1 MCVLRDARSSR
12 APQHEALH
20 PSHSWLRRLRR
31 QRECGDRPDQR
42 VEAVGRTA
50 VEQTFRPEGA
60 HLVLERGERADM
72 MRALLLVELRDPGAA
87 RKYLPRVARTD
98 LTGKLADTSS
108 NSVSRPL
115 PVTLV

>member
-1 MCVLRDARSSR
+1 
-12 APQHEALH
+12 
-20 PSHSWLRRLRR
+20 
-31 QRECGDRPDQR
+31 
-42 VEAVGRTA
+42 
-50 VEQTFRPEGA
+50 
-60 HLVLERGERADM
+60 M